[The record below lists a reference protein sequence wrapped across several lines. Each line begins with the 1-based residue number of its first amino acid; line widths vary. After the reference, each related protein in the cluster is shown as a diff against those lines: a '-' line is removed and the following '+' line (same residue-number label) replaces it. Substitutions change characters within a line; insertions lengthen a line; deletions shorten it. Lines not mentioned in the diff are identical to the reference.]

1 MLHYLYVRR
10 LGIAY
15 ALTPLMI
22 KISSNTLSAPL
33 LAARATAVTLP
44 GYSVF
49 NSKKPRKQEKKTET
63 KRCEFV
69 DISTQDKALATLL
82 EDHSN
87 TSPIWTY
94 KQKASRK
101 AGNGALTRT
110 RPVDG
115 APASLSSV

>member
-1 MLHYLYVRR
+1 
-10 LGIAY
+10 
-15 ALTPLMI
+15 MI

-33 LAARATAVTLP
+33 LAARATAGTLP

>member
-1 MLHYLYVRR
+1 
-10 LGIAY
+10 
-15 ALTPLMI
+15 MI

-49 NSKKPRKQEKKTET
+49 NSKKPRKQEEKKTET

-82 EDHSN
+82 EMQDYAPREDHSN